1 MATDFNKIKDQLIQK
16 KFSWFQADEII
27 KAYQSWWV
35 DAWKKKVQEFQKAG
49 WWWAAGNTA
58 TSNVTTNN
66 TAITPGKT
74 NVPSIQVWAK
84 ATTPASTSSI
94 TWVTPVKSTATSEL
108 TEENKKLLKSID
120 YNTLTSD
127 QKKLLIAAAKSNP
140 TDKNAQAAAVLKA
153 YGNFPVKSSAPSEQ
167 TKTQNT
173 SAFDYDS
180 LRNKAKAWWTT
191 ALNEKERATLIA
203 LWFEKWMKDPFG
215 KAKAELDA
223 YKQKLWEASWNIGTF
238 EPDAFSK
245 DAANWIFIKPEFKRE
260 NFDTTWE
267 STTVSNISENL
278 KWSWFES
285 NTLNTI
291 NSITQAIKD
300 EYAEKAKW
308 IEEYNAKVNS
318 YWEEF
323 DNDLK
328 TKYEWLK
335 TWIENTE
342 AELKTQYDKIKQ
354 YTEDAFNTWLE
365 KLAKQK
371 NESKIRSMN
380 SLSARW
386 LNWDLLANA
395 MAEIDNDSNWT
406 KISEDLKTSYVN
418 NLSKAVTDYSN
429 WMNTITS
436 QKTGI
441 TDKEKELL
449 STISQRKSDL
459 EKTLNDVKQEWITQI
474 YKPTIDTLNAKLE
487 KVSAN
492 EMSQQDR
499 QDTINRFKN
508 ADISEK
514 KTILFNELFKVDSTW
529 SFRQMLTNDM
539 ITQALKEPDFQSAVV
554 KLISLTQD
562 AVTKQNLQ
570 EIAAK
575 LWTPV
580 WWTSGWTKASWT
592 RGSAWAKASRWW
604 ISNDWFTLSADKKW
618 WLKKNSDW
626 TFTVKDMWW
635 GKQTGFKTQQEAE
648 DFLAKQIKDS
658 TTTTIPA
665 KTTPSKNSNPW
676 LFDSIM
682 DISEEM
688 WKDIGSTLS
697 NVFSWTGIE
706 DTLALY
712 YRLEEKMKKLW
723 RPKNKIDS
731 TLQYLREQRAT
742 NSRLKSVIKNMWRPA
757 KSITTNPNW
766 SAWAWD

>member
-1 MATDFNKIKDQLIQK
+1 MATDFTKLKDQLVQQ

-27 KAYQSWWV
+27 KAYQTWW
-35 DAWKKKVQEFQKAG
+35 AESWKKKVQEFQKLG

-66 TAITPGKT
+66 TAIIPGET
-74 NVPSIQVWAK
+74 NVPSIVVWAK
-84 ATTPASTSSI
+84 TTTPASTNSV
-94 TWVTPVKSTATSEL
+94 TWTTPVAKTTAPNEL

-120 YNTLTSD
+120 YNTLTPD
-127 QKKLLIAAAKSNP
+127 QKRLLIAAAKTSP
-140 TDKNAQAAAVLKA
+140 TDKNAQATAVLKA
-153 YGNFPVKSSAPSEQ
+153 FGNFPVKGSTPANE
-167 TKTQNT
+167 TKMINT

-180 LRNKAKAWWTT
+180 LYNKVKKWWST
-191 ALNEKERATLIA
+191 ALDEKERATLIA

-215 KAKAELDA
+215 KWLAELNA

-238 EPDAFSK
+238 EPDAFNK
-245 DAANWIFIKPEFKRE
+245 DAANWIFIKPDFKHE

-291 NSITQAIKD
+291 NSISQAIKD

-308 IEEYNAKVNS
+308 MEDYNAKVNS

-335 TWIENTE
+335 EWIENTE
-342 AELKTQYDKIKQ
+342 TELKTQYDKIKQ
-354 YTEDAFNTWLE
+354 FTEDAFNTWLE

-380 SLSARW
+380 SLSERW

-436 QKTGI
+436 QKTWI

-449 STISQRKSDL
+449 STISQRKADL
-459 EKTLNDVKQEWITQI
+459 EKTLNDVKQEWITQM
-474 YKPTIDTLNAKLE
+474 YKPTIDSLNAKLE

-499 QDTINRFKN
+499 QDTIDRFQN
-508 ADISEK
+508 SDLAEK

-529 SFRQMLTNDM
+529 SFRQMLTNEM
-539 ITQALKEPDFQSAVV
+539 INQALKEPDFQSSVV

-562 AVTKQNLQ
+562 AITKQNLVD
-570 EIAAK
+570 IAAK

-580 WWTSGWTKASWT
+580 WWTTWWTSGWTKASWT
-592 RGSAWAKASRWW
+592 RGSAWAKASGWW
-604 ISNDWFTLSADKKW
+604 TSNDWFTLNSDKKW

-635 GKQTGFKTQQEAE
+635 GKQTSFKTQQEAE

-658 TTTTIPA
+658 TTTTIPTKA
-665 KTTPSKNSNPW
+665 KSTDEVVSVANWAKNIIWGVAGW
-676 LFDSIM
+676 LSEFWDRYFVNAKSYWNLYQKMAGLWWPDAKIKST
-682 DISEEM
+682 ISYLVQQGATASAIQ
-688 WKDIGSTLS
+688 K
-697 NVFSWTGIE
+697 VA
-706 DTLALY
+706 DTMVA
-712 YRLEEKMKKLW
+712 
-723 RPKNKIDS
+723 
-731 TLQYLREQRAT
+731 
-742 NSRLKSVIKNMWRPA
+742 PA
-757 KSITTNPNW
+757 KSVVRPNW